1 MVSNIIKIEMNYG
14 IQASAIAG
22 FQVMSPGSGA
32 NPTNSSKVTV
42 MYKGTL
48 LEGTV
53 FDSTA
58 DTTTADPFCHG
69 IRMRRRCHTAQCPRI
84 F

>member
-1 MVSNIIKIEMNYG
+1 
-14 IQASAIAG
+14 
-22 FQVMSPGSGA
+22 
-32 NPTNSSKVTV
+32 

-48 LEGTV
+48 LDGTF

-69 IRMRRRCHTAQCPRI
+69 IRMRGAGAAIPPNAPVYFDLTLVRFQ
-84 F
+84 